1 MAQATGIQLH
11 VTAVGSGRE
20 GYERA
25 FESMADAHV
34 DALLVPA
41 CPRFV
46 KEAPQIIELA
56 AQRPIPAV
64 YEWPPIAEEGGLM
77 AYGPTPPELEER
89 AASFVDRILKG
100 AKPGSL
106 PVGNQRSSSWSS
118 T

>member
-1 MAQATGIQLH
+1 VAQATGNQLH

-41 CPRFV
+41 FPRFV

-56 AQRPIPAV
+56 AQRRIPAV
-64 YEWPPIAEEGGLM
+64 YEWPPIAEEGGLK

-106 PVGNQRSSSWSS
+106 PVGNQRSSSGSS